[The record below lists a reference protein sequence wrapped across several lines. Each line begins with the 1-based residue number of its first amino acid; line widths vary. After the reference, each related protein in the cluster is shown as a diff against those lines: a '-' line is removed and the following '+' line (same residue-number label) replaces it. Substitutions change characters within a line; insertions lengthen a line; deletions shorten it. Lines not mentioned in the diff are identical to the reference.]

1 MKQIFLFNSFTRKKE
16 KFLHLKDKLVTIYNC
31 GPTVYERPHLGNFR
45 AYIFADTLRRVL
57 EFNGYQVKQIINI
70 TDVGHLTSDD
80 DTGEDKIEKSAK
92 EKKKSAW
99 EIARYYEKL
108 FKEDFKKLNLKKPF
122 KFPRA
127 TEHIKE
133 MIELIKILEKKEY
146 TYKISDGIYFD
157 TSKFKDYGKLGNL
170 KKRKDLLPRIEVNPE
185 KRNPFDFAL
194 WKFSP
199 KDQKRQMEW
208 RSPWGIGF
216 PGWHIECSV
225 MAMKYLGKTID
236 IHTGGIDHLTVHH
249 PNEIAQSEAATGEK
263 FVRYWLHVNFLFIE
277 GQKMAKSLGNI
288 FTLEDIEKRGF
299 SPLAFKY
306 LVLTSHYRSEMNFT
320 WQAMESAENAYRN
333 LIENVSGELIAYNL
347 PGYQPDISPGFKPD
361 KLPGFSPDTIPGYQP
376 DISPGYKPDIS
387 VRHPGSLS
395 GRNPGNSSD
404 NHPGNSSG
412 RHPGNKYYKFM
423 KEEILNIINN
433 DLDTPKL
440 IAKIWEVLRS
450 NKSFE
455 YKKNFVL
462 LADKVFGL
470 GLEKFIKRKIPKEI
484 KNKVLLREKLRK
496 EKKWE
501 MSDEIREE
509 LLKLG
514 YKIEDTKF
522 GPIVKFIIS

>member
-1 MKQIFLFNSFTRKKE
+1 M
-16 KFLHLKDKLVTIYNC
+16 YNC
-31 GPTVYERPHLGNFR
+31 GPTVYERPHIGNFR
-45 AYIFADTLRRVL
+45 AYIFADILRRVL
-57 EFNGYQVKQIINI
+57 EFNGYKVKQIINI
-70 TDVGHLTSDD
+70 TDVGHLTSDA
-80 DTGEDKIEKSAK
+80 DTGEDKIEKSAR

-99 EIARYYEKL
+99 EIARYFENL

-133 MIELIKILEKKEY
+133 MIELIKILEKKGY

-208 RSPWGIGF
+208 QSPWGVGF
-216 PGWHIECSV
+216 PGWHIECSA

-249 PNEIAQSEAATGEK
+249 PNEIAQSEAATGKK
-263 FVRYWLHVNFLFIE
+263 FVRYWLHVNFLFVE
-277 GQKMAKSLGNI
+277 GKKMAKSLGNI
-288 FTLEDIEKRGF
+288 FTLEYIEKRGF

-306 LVLTSHYRSEMNFT
+306 LVLTSHYRSEINFT

-333 LIENVSGELIAYNL
+333 LIENVSGELIMNNYPRESALY
-347 PGYQPDISPGFKPD
+347 PRESAHK
-361 KLPGFSPDTIPGYQP
+361 
-376 DISPGYKPDIS
+376 
-387 VRHPGSLS
+387 
-395 GRNPGNSSD
+395 
-404 NHPGNSSG
+404 
-412 RHPGNKYYKFM
+412 
-423 KEEILNIINN
+423 EILNIINN

-455 YKKNFVL
+455 YKKNFVF
-462 LADKVFGL
+462 LADRVLGL
-470 GLEKFIKRKIPKEI
+470 GLEKFIKRKIPQKI
-484 KNKVLLREKLRK
+484 KDKVLLREKLRK

-501 MSDEIREE
+501 MADKIREE

-522 GPIVKFIIS
+522 GPFVKLIG

>member
-1 MKQIFLFNSFTRKKE
+1 MKPLFLFNSLTRKKE
-16 KFLHLKDKLVTIYNC
+16 KFVPLKDKLVTMYNC
-31 GPTVYERPHLGNFR
+31 GPTVYERPHIGNFR
-45 AYIFADTLRRVL
+45 AYIFADALRRVL

-70 TDVGHLTSDD
+70 TDVGHLTSDA
-80 DTGEDKIEKSAK
+80 DTGEDKIEKSAR

-99 EIARYYEKL
+99 EIARYFEKL

-133 MIELIKILEKKEY
+133 MIELIKILEKKGY

-170 KKRKDLLPRIEVNPE
+170 KKRKDLLPRIEVNTE

-199 KDQKRQMEW
+199 KDKKRQMEW
-208 RSPWGIGF
+208 QSPWGIGF
-216 PGWHIECSV
+216 PGWHIECSA

-249 PNEIAQSEAATGEK
+249 PNEIAQSEAATGKK
-263 FVRYWLHVNFLFIE
+263 FVRYWLHVNFLLVE
-277 GQKMAKSLGNI
+277 GQKMSKSLGNI
-288 FTLEDIEKRGF
+288 FTLEHIEKRGF

-333 LIENVSGELIAYNL
+333 LIENVSGELIMDADL
-347 PGYQPDISPGFKPD
+347 
-361 KLPGFSPDTIPGYQP
+361 
-376 DISPGYKPDIS
+376 
-387 VRHPGSLS
+387 R
-395 GRNPGNSSD
+395 
-404 NHPGNSSG
+404 
-412 RHPGNKYYKFM
+412 GNKKNVNYSLRESASK
-423 KEEILNIINN
+423 EILNIINN

-462 LADKVFGL
+462 LADEILGL
-470 GLEKFIKRKIPKEI
+470 GLEKLIKRKIPQKI
-484 KNKVLLREKLRK
+484 KDKVLLREKLRK
-496 EKKWE
+496 EKNWAMADK
-501 MSDEIREE
+501 IREE

-522 GPIVKFIIS
+522 GPLVKFIG

>member
-1 MKQIFLFNSFTRKKE
+1 MKPLFLFNSLTRKKE
-16 KFLHLKDKLVTIYNC
+16 KFVTLKDKLVTMYNC
-31 GPTVYERPHLGNFR
+31 GPTVYERPHIGNFR

-57 EFNGYQVKQIINI
+57 EFNGYKVKQIINI
-70 TDVGHLTSDD
+70 TDVGHLTSDA
-80 DTGEDKIEKSAK
+80 DTGEDKIEKSAR

-99 EIARYYEKL
+99 EIARYFEKL

-133 MIELIKILEKKEY
+133 MIELIKILEKKGY

-199 KDQKRQMEW
+199 KDKKRQMEW
-208 RSPWGIGF
+208 QSPWGIGF
-216 PGWHIECSV
+216 PGWHIECSA

-249 PNEIAQSEAATGEK
+249 PNEIAQSEAATGKK
-263 FVRYWLHVNFLFIE
+263 FVRYWLHVNFLFVE
-277 GQKMAKSLGNI
+277 GQKMAKSLRNI
-288 FTLEDIEKRGF
+288 FTLGDIEKRGF

-333 LIENVSGELIAYNL
+333 LIENVSGELIKNKDTQ
-347 PGYQPDISPGFKPD
+347 PPYQSKARYGA
-361 KLPGFSPDTIPGYQP
+361 SA
-376 DISPGYKPDIS
+376 
-387 VRHPGSLS
+387 
-395 GRNPGNSSD
+395 
-404 NHPGNSSG
+404 
-412 RHPGNKYYKFM
+412 

-440 IAKIWEVLRS
+440 IAKTWEVLRS

-462 LADKVFGL
+462 LADEILGL
-470 GLEKFIKRKIPKEI
+470 GLEKFVKRKIPKEV

-496 EKKWE
+496 DKKW
-501 MSDEIREE
+501 DVADKIREE

-514 YKIEDTKF
+514 YKIEDTKL
-522 GPIVKFIIS
+522 GPLVKFILK

>member
-1 MKQIFLFNSFTRKKE
+1 MKPLFLFNSLTRKKE
-16 KFLHLKDKLVTIYNC
+16 KFVPLKDKLVTMYNC
-31 GPTVYERPHLGNFR
+31 GPTVYERPHIGNFR
-45 AYIFADTLRRVL
+45 AYIFADTLRRAL
-57 EFNGYQVKQIINI
+57 EFNGYKVKQIINI
-70 TDVGHLTSDD
+70 TDVGHLTSDA
-80 DTGEDKIEKSAK
+80 DTGEDKIEKSAR

-99 EIARYYEKL
+99 EIARYFEKL

-133 MIELIKILEKKEY
+133 MIELIKILEKKGY

-208 RSPWGIGF
+208 QSPWGVGF
-216 PGWHIECSV
+216 PGWHIECSA

-249 PNEIAQSEAATGEK
+249 PNEIAQSEAATGKK
-263 FVRYWLHVNFLFIE
+263 FVRYWLHVNFLLVE
-277 GQKMAKSLGNI
+277 GQKMSKSLGNI

-306 LVLTSHYRSEMNFT
+306 LILTSHYRSEMNFT
-320 WQAMESAENAYRN
+320 WQAMASAENTYRN
-333 LIENVSGELIAYNL
+333 LIENVSGELIMDADLRGLHANL
-347 PGYQPDISPGFKPD
+347 
-361 KLPGFSPDTIPGYQP
+361 
-376 DISPGYKPDIS
+376 
-387 VRHPGSLS
+387 R
-395 GRNPGNSSD
+395 
-404 NHPGNSSG
+404 
-412 RHPGNKYYKFM
+412 GNKKNVNYSLHESASSLRESASK
-423 KEEILNIINN
+423 EILNIINN

-462 LADKVFGL
+462 LADEILGL
-470 GLEKFIKRKIPKEI
+470 GLEKFIKRKIPKKI
-484 KNKVLLREKLRK
+484 KDKVLLREKLRK
-496 EKKWE
+496 EKNWAMADK
-501 MSDEIREE
+501 IREE

-514 YKIEDTKF
+514 YKIEDTDL
-522 GPIVKFIIS
+522 GPIVKFAFK

>member
-1 MKQIFLFNSFTRKKE
+1 MIKYKIMKNHRIYLFNSLSKKKE
-16 KFLHLKDKLVTIYNC
+16 IFKPLRKKLVTMYNC
-31 GPTVYERPHLGNFR
+31 GPTVYERPHIGNFR

-57 EFNGYQVKQIINI
+57 EFNGYKVKQIINI
-70 TDVGHLTSDD
+70 TDVGHLTSDA
-80 DTGEDKIEKSAK
+80 DTGEDKVEKSAR

-99 EIARYYEKL
+99 EIARYFEEL

-133 MIELIKILEKKEY
+133 MIELIKILEKKGY

-208 RSPWGIGF
+208 QSPWGIGF
-216 PGWHIECSV
+216 PGWHIECSA

-249 PNEIAQSEAATGEK
+249 PNEIAQSEAVTGKK
-263 FVRYWLHVNFLFIE
+263 FVRYWLHVNFLFVE
-277 GQKMAKSLGNI
+277 GQKMAKSLRNI
-288 FTLEDIEKRGF
+288 FNLEDIEKRGF

-306 LVLTSHYRSEMNFT
+306 LVLTSHYRSEINFT

-333 LIENVSGELIAYNL
+333 LVENVSGELIKNKDTQT
-347 PGYQPDISPGFKPD
+347 PYQSKARYGA
-361 KLPGFSPDTIPGYQP
+361 ST
-376 DISPGYKPDIS
+376 
-387 VRHPGSLS
+387 
-395 GRNPGNSSD
+395 
-404 NHPGNSSG
+404 
-412 RHPGNKYYKFM
+412 

-462 LADKVFGL
+462 LADEILGL
-470 GLEKFIKRKIPKEI
+470 GLEKFIKRKIPQKI
-484 KNKVLLREKLRK
+484 KDKVLLREKLRK
-496 EKKWE
+496 EKNWE
-501 MSDEIREE
+501 MADKIREE

-522 GPIVKFIIS
+522 GPFVKLIG

>member
-1 MKQIFLFNSFTRKKE
+1 MKPLFLFNSLTLKKE
-16 KFLHLKDKLVTIYNC
+16 KFIPLKDKLVTMYNC
-31 GPTVYERPHLGNFR
+31 GPTVYERPHIGNFR

-70 TDVGHLTSDD
+70 TDVGHLTSDA
-80 DTGEDKIEKSAK
+80 DTGEDKIEKSAR

-99 EIARYYEKL
+99 EIARYFENL

-133 MIELIKILEKKEY
+133 MIELIKILEKKGY

-208 RSPWGIGF
+208 QSPWGIGF
-216 PGWHIECSV
+216 PGWHIECSA

-249 PNEIAQSEAATGEK
+249 PNEIAQSEAATGKK
-263 FVRYWLHVNFLFIE
+263 FVRYWLHVNFLFVE
-277 GQKMAKSLGNI
+277 GKKMAKSLGNI

-306 LVLTSHYRSEMNFT
+306 LVLTSHYRSEINFT
-320 WQAMESAENAYRN
+320 WQSMASAENAYRN
-333 LIENVSGELIAYNL
+333 LIENVSGELVKNKNPRESALYL
-347 PGYQPDISPGFKPD
+347 RKSAFK
-361 KLPGFSPDTIPGYQP
+361 
-376 DISPGYKPDIS
+376 
-387 VRHPGSLS
+387 
-395 GRNPGNSSD
+395 
-404 NHPGNSSG
+404 
-412 RHPGNKYYKFM
+412 
-423 KEEILNIINN
+423 EILNIINN

-462 LADKVFGL
+462 LADEILGL
-470 GLEKFIKRKIPKEI
+470 GLEKFIKRKIPQKI
-484 KNKVLLREKLRK
+484 KDKVLLREKLRK

-501 MSDEIREE
+501 MADKIREE

-514 YKIEDTKF
+514 YKIEDTEF
-522 GPIVKFIIS
+522 GPIVKIAFK

>member
-1 MKQIFLFNSFTRKKE
+1 MKPLFLFNSLTRKKE
-16 KFLHLKDKLVTIYNC
+16 KFIPLKDKLVTMYNC

-57 EFNGYQVKQIINI
+57 EFNGYHVKQIINI

-92 EKKKSAW
+92 EKKKSTW
-99 EIARYYEKL
+99 EIATYFEKL

-133 MIELIKILEKKEY
+133 MIEFIKILEKKGY

-170 KKRKDLLPRIEVNPE
+170 KKRKDLIPRIEVNPE

-208 RSPWGIGF
+208 QSPWGIGF
-216 PGWHIECSV
+216 PGWHIECSA

-249 PNEIAQSEAATGEK
+249 PNEIAQSEAATGKK
-263 FVRYWLHVNFLFIE
+263 FVRYWLHVNFLFVE
-277 GQKMAKSLGNI
+277 GKKMSKSLGNI

-299 SPLAFKY
+299 SPLVFKY

-320 WQAMESAENAYRN
+320 WQAMESAENSYRN
-333 LIENVSGELIAYNL
+333 LIENVSGELVSIHELNTKKIL
-347 PGYQPDISPGFKPD
+347 KMKHEKNTKKI
-361 KLPGFSPDTIPGYQP
+361 
-376 DISPGYKPDIS
+376 
-387 VRHPGSLS
+387 
-395 GRNPGNSSD
+395 
-404 NHPGNSSG
+404 
-412 RHPGNKYYKFM
+412 

-455 YKKNFVL
+455 YKKIFVL
-462 LADKVFGL
+462 LADKILGL
-470 GLEKFIKRKIPKEI
+470 GLEKFIKRKIPQKI
-484 KNKVLLREKLRK
+484 KDKVLLREKLRK

-501 MSDEIREE
+501 MADKIREE

-514 YKIEDTKF
+514 YKIEDTEF
-522 GPIVKFIIS
+522 GPLIKYIY

>member
-1 MKQIFLFNSFTRKKE
+1 MKSLFLFNSLTRKKE
-16 KFLHLKDKLVTIYNC
+16 KFVPLKDKLVTMYNC
-31 GPTVYERPHLGNFR
+31 GPTVYERPHIGNFR
-45 AYIFADTLRRVL
+45 AYIFADILRRVL
-57 EFNGYQVKQIINI
+57 EFNGYKVKQIINI
-70 TDVGHLTSDD
+70 TDVGHLTSDA
-80 DTGEDKIEKSAK
+80 DTGEDKIEKSAR

-99 EIARYYEKL
+99 EIARYFENL

-133 MIELIKILEKKEY
+133 MIELIKILEKKGY

-208 RSPWGIGF
+208 QSPWGVGF
-216 PGWHIECSV
+216 PGWHIECSA

-249 PNEIAQSEAATGEK
+249 PNEIAQSEAATGKK
-263 FVRYWLHVNFLFIE
+263 FVRYWLHVNFLFVE
-277 GQKMAKSLGNI
+277 GKKMAKSLGNI

-306 LVLTSHYRSEMNFT
+306 LVLTSHYRSEINFT

-333 LIENVSGELIAYNL
+333 LIENVSGELIMNNYPRESALY
-347 PGYQPDISPGFKPD
+347 PRESAHK
-361 KLPGFSPDTIPGYQP
+361 
-376 DISPGYKPDIS
+376 
-387 VRHPGSLS
+387 
-395 GRNPGNSSD
+395 
-404 NHPGNSSG
+404 
-412 RHPGNKYYKFM
+412 
-423 KEEILNIINN
+423 EILNIINN

-462 LADKVFGL
+462 LADEILGL
-470 GLEKFIKRKIPKEI
+470 GLEKFIKRKIPKKI
-484 KNKVLLREKLRK
+484 KDKVLLREKLRK

-501 MSDEIREE
+501 MADKIREE

-522 GPIVKFIIS
+522 GPFVKFIR

>member
-1 MKQIFLFNSFTRKKE
+1 MKSLFLFNSLTRKKE
-16 KFLHLKDKLVTIYNC
+16 KFVPLKDKLVTMYNC
-31 GPTVYERPHLGNFR
+31 GPTVYERSHLGNFR

-57 EFNGYQVKQIINI
+57 EFSSYGVKQIINI

-80 DTGEDKIEKSAK
+80 DSGEDKIEKSAR

-99 EIARYYEKL
+99 EIARYFENL

-133 MIELIKILEKKEY
+133 MIELIKVLEKKGY
-146 TYKISDGIYFD
+146 TYKISDGIYFN
-157 TSKFKDYGKLGNL
+157 TLKFKDYGRLGDL
-170 KKRKDLLPRIEVNPE
+170 KRRKDLLPRIEVNPE

-194 WKFSP
+194 WKFSQ

-208 RSPWGIGF
+208 QSPWGIGF
-216 PGWHIECSV
+216 PGWHIECSA
-225 MAMKYLGKTID
+225 MAIKYLGKTID

-249 PNEIAQSEAATGEK
+249 SNEIAQSEAATGEK
-263 FVRYWLHVNFLFIE
+263 FVRYWLHNNFLFVE
-277 GQKMAKSLGNI
+277 GQRMAKSLRNI
-288 FTLEDIEKRGF
+288 FTLKDIEKRGF

-320 WQAMESAENAYRN
+320 WQAMESAENAYKN
-333 LIENVSGELIAYNL
+333 LIENVGGELVSIYELNTKKIQKIK
-347 PGYQPDISPGFKPD
+347 YEI
-361 KLPGFSPDTIPGYQP
+361 
-376 DISPGYKPDIS
+376 
-387 VRHPGSLS
+387 
-395 GRNPGNSSD
+395 NM
-404 NHPGNSSG
+404 
-412 RHPGNKYYKFM
+412 NKI
-423 KEEILNIINN
+423 KEEILNIVNN

-440 IAKIWEVLRS
+440 IAKIWKVIKS

-462 LADKVFGL
+462 LADKILGL
-470 GLEKFIKRKIPKEI
+470 GLEKFIKRKISQKI

-496 EKKWE
+496 DREWKMADK
-501 MSDEIREE
+501 IREE

-522 GPIVKFIIS
+522 GPFIKLIG

>member
-1 MKQIFLFNSFTRKKE
+1 MIKYKIMKNKKIYLFNSLSKKKE
-16 KFLHLKDKLVTIYNC
+16 IFKSLRKKLVTMYNC

-57 EFNGYQVKQIINI
+57 EFNGYKVKQIINI
-70 TDVGHLTSDD
+70 TDVGHLTSDA
-80 DTGEDKIEKSAK
+80 DTGEDKIEKSAR

-99 EIARYYEKL
+99 EIARYFENL

-133 MIELIKILEKKEY
+133 MIELIKILEKKGY

-170 KKRKDLLPRIEVNPE
+170 KKRKDLLPRIEINPE

-208 RSPWGIGF
+208 QSPWGIGF
-216 PGWHIECSV
+216 PGWHIECSA

-236 IHTGGIDHLTVHH
+236 IHTGGIDHLTIHH
-249 PNEIAQSEAATGEK
+249 PNEIAQSEAATGKK
-263 FVRYWLHVNFLFIE
+263 FVRYWLHCNFLFVE

-306 LVLTSHYRSEMNFT
+306 LVLTSHYRSEINFT

-333 LIENVSGELIAYNL
+333 LIENVSGELIMDADL
-347 PGYQPDISPGFKPD
+347 
-361 KLPGFSPDTIPGYQP
+361 
-376 DISPGYKPDIS
+376 
-387 VRHPGSLS
+387 R
-395 GRNPGNSSD
+395 
-404 NHPGNSSG
+404 
-412 RHPGNKYYKFM
+412 GNKKNVNYSLRESASSLRESASK
-423 KEEILNIINN
+423 EILNIINN

-462 LADKVFGL
+462 LADEILGL
-470 GLEKFIKRKIPKEI
+470 ELEKFIKRKIPQKI
-484 KNKVLLREKLRK
+484 KDKVLLREKLRK

-501 MSDEIREE
+501 MADKIREE

-522 GPIVKFIIS
+522 GPIVKIAFK

>member
-1 MKQIFLFNSFTRKKE
+1 MKPLFLFNSLTRKKE
-16 KFLHLKDKLVTIYNC
+16 KFVPLKDKLVTMYNC
-31 GPTVYERPHLGNFR
+31 GPTVYERPHIGNFR

-57 EFNGYQVKQIINI
+57 EFNGYKVKQIINI
-70 TDVGHLTSDD
+70 TDVGHLTSDA
-80 DTGEDKIEKSAK
+80 DTGEDKVEKSAR

-99 EIARYYEKL
+99 EIARYFENL

-133 MIELIKILEKKEY
+133 MIELIKILEKKGY

-157 TSKFKDYGKLGNL
+157 TSKFKDYGELGNL
-170 KKRKDLLPRIEVNPE
+170 KKRKDLISRIEVNPE

-208 RSPWGIGF
+208 QSPWGIGF
-216 PGWHIECSV
+216 PGWHIECST

-249 PNEIAQSEAATGEK
+249 PNEIAQSEAATGKK
-263 FVRYWLHVNFLFIE
+263 FVRYWLHVNFLFVE
-277 GQKMAKSLGNI
+277 GQRMAKSLGNI

-306 LVLTSHYRSEMNFT
+306 LVLTSHYRSEINFT
-320 WQAMESAENAYRN
+320 WQAMASAENAYRN
-333 LIENVSGELIAYNL
+333 LIENVGGELINNKDKQT
-347 PGYQPDISPGFKPD
+347 PYQSPVPERSSVQDPEPYSVLVRD
-361 KLPGFSPDTIPGYQP
+361 KALYGASA
-376 DISPGYKPDIS
+376 K
-387 VRHPGSLS
+387 
-395 GRNPGNSSD
+395 
-404 NHPGNSSG
+404 
-412 RHPGNKYYKFM
+412 K
-423 KEEILNIINN
+423 EILNIINN

-440 IAKIWEVLRS
+440 IAKIWDILRS

-455 YKKNFVL
+455 YKKNFVF
-462 LADKVFGL
+462 LADKILGL
-470 GLEKFIKRKIPKEI
+470 GLEKFIKRKIPQKI
-484 KNKVLLREKLRK
+484 KDKVLLREKLRK
-496 EKKWE
+496 EKNWDMADK
-501 MSDEIREE
+501 IREE

-522 GPIVKFIIS
+522 GPIVKFALK

>member
-1 MKQIFLFNSFTRKKE
+1 MIKYKIMKNHRIYLFNSLSKKKE
-16 KFLHLKDKLVTIYNC
+16 IFKPLRKKLVTMYNC
-31 GPTVYERPHLGNFR
+31 GPTVYERPHIGNFR

-57 EFNGYQVKQIINI
+57 EFNGYKVKQIINI
-70 TDVGHLTSDD
+70 TDVGHLTSDA
-80 DTGEDKIEKSAK
+80 DTGEDKVEKSAR

-99 EIARYYEKL
+99 EIARYFEEL

-133 MIELIKILEKKEY
+133 MIELIKILEKKGY

-208 RSPWGIGF
+208 QSPWGIGF
-216 PGWHIECSV
+216 PGWHIECSA

-249 PNEIAQSEAATGEK
+249 PNEIAQSEAVTGKK
-263 FVRYWLHVNFLFIE
+263 FVRYWLHVNFLFVE
-277 GQKMAKSLGNI
+277 GQKMAKSLRNI

-306 LVLTSHYRSEMNFT
+306 LVLTSHYRSEINFT

-333 LIENVSGELIAYNL
+333 LVENVSGELIKNKDTQT
-347 PGYQPDISPGFKPD
+347 PYQSKARYGA
-361 KLPGFSPDTIPGYQP
+361 ST
-376 DISPGYKPDIS
+376 
-387 VRHPGSLS
+387 
-395 GRNPGNSSD
+395 
-404 NHPGNSSG
+404 
-412 RHPGNKYYKFM
+412 

-462 LADKVFGL
+462 LADEILGL
-470 GLEKFIKRKIPKEI
+470 GLEKFIKRKIPQKI
-484 KNKVLLREKLRK
+484 KDKVLLREKLRK
-496 EKKWE
+496 EKNWE
-501 MSDEIREE
+501 MADKIREE

-514 YKIEDTKF
+514 YKIEDTDF
-522 GPIVKFIIS
+522 GPIVKFAFK

>member
-1 MKQIFLFNSFTRKKE
+1 MKSLFLFNSLTRKKE
-16 KFLHLKDKLVTIYNC
+16 KFVPLKDKLVTMYNC
-31 GPTVYERPHLGNFR
+31 GPTVYERPHIGNFR

-57 EFNGYQVKQIINI
+57 EFNGYKVKQIINI
-70 TDVGHLTSDD
+70 TDVGHLTSDAD
-80 DTGEDKIEKSAK
+80 IGEDKIEKSAR

-99 EIARYYEKL
+99 EIARYFEKL

-133 MIELIKILEKKEY
+133 MIELIKILEKKGY

-170 KKRKDLLPRIEVNPE
+170 NKRKDLLPRIEVNPE
-185 KRNPFDFAL
+185 KRNLFDFAL

-208 RSPWGIGF
+208 QSPWGVGF
-216 PGWHIECSV
+216 PGWHIECSA
-225 MAMKYLGKTID
+225 MAMKYLGITID

-249 PNEIAQSEAATGEK
+249 PNEIAQSEAATGKK
-263 FVRYWLHVNFLFIE
+263 FVRYWLHVNFLLVE
-277 GQKMAKSLGNI
+277 GQKMSKSLGNI
-288 FTLEDIEKRGF
+288 FTLEDIEKRDF
-299 SPLAFKY
+299 SPLSFKY
-306 LVLTSHYRSEMNFT
+306 LILTSHYRSEMNFT

-333 LIENVSGELIAYNL
+333 LIENVSGELIMNNYPRESALYPRESAY
-347 PGYQPDISPGFKPD
+347 K
-361 KLPGFSPDTIPGYQP
+361 
-376 DISPGYKPDIS
+376 
-387 VRHPGSLS
+387 
-395 GRNPGNSSD
+395 
-404 NHPGNSSG
+404 
-412 RHPGNKYYKFM
+412 
-423 KEEILNIINN
+423 EILNIINN

-462 LADKVFGL
+462 LADEILGL
-470 GLEKFIKRKIPKEI
+470 GLEKFIKRKIPQKI
-484 KNKVLLREKLRK
+484 KDKVLLREKLRK

-501 MSDEIREE
+501 MADKIREE

-522 GPIVKFIIS
+522 GPFVKLIG

>member
-1 MKQIFLFNSFTRKKE
+1 MKPLFLFNSLTRKKE
-16 KFLHLKDKLVTIYNC
+16 KFVPLKDKLVTMYNC
-31 GPTVYERPHLGNFR
+31 GPTVYERPHIGNFR
-45 AYIFADTLRRVL
+45 AYIFADTLRRAL
-57 EFNGYQVKQIINI
+57 EFNGYKVKQIINI
-70 TDVGHLTSDD
+70 TDVGHLTSDA
-80 DTGEDKIEKSAK
+80 DTGEDKIEKSAR

-99 EIARYYEKL
+99 EIARYFEKL

-133 MIELIKILEKKEY
+133 MIELIKILEKKGY

-208 RSPWGIGF
+208 QSPWGVGF
-216 PGWHIECSV
+216 PGWHIECSA

-249 PNEIAQSEAATGEK
+249 PNEIAQSEAATGKK
-263 FVRYWLHVNFLFIE
+263 FVRYWLHVNFLLVE
-277 GQKMAKSLGNI
+277 GQKMSKSLGNI

-306 LVLTSHYRSEMNFT
+306 LILTSHYRSEMNFT
-320 WQAMESAENAYRN
+320 WQAMASAENTYRN
-333 LIENVSGELIAYNL
+333 LIENVSGELIMDADLRGLHANL
-347 PGYQPDISPGFKPD
+347 
-361 KLPGFSPDTIPGYQP
+361 
-376 DISPGYKPDIS
+376 
-387 VRHPGSLS
+387 R
-395 GRNPGNSSD
+395 
-404 NHPGNSSG
+404 
-412 RHPGNKYYKFM
+412 GNKKNVNYSLRESASSLRESASK
-423 KEEILNIINN
+423 EILNIINN

-462 LADKVFGL
+462 LADRVLGL
-470 GLEKFIKRKIPKEI
+470 GLEKFIKRKIPKKI
-484 KNKVLLREKLRK
+484 KDKVLLREKLRK
-496 EKKWE
+496 EKNWAMADK
-501 MSDEIREE
+501 IREE

-514 YKIEDTKF
+514 YKIEDTDF
-522 GPIVKFIIS
+522 GSIVKFALK

>member
-1 MKQIFLFNSFTRKKE
+1 MKPLFLFNSLTRKKE
-16 KFLHLKDKLVTIYNC
+16 KFVSLKDKLVTMYNC
-31 GPTVYERPHLGNFR
+31 GPTVYERPHIGNFR

-57 EFNGYQVKQIINI
+57 EFNGYKVKQIINI
-70 TDVGHLTSDD
+70 TDVGHLTSDA
-80 DTGEDKIEKSAK
+80 DTGEDKVEKSAR

-99 EIARYYEKL
+99 EIARYFENL

-133 MIELIKILEKKEY
+133 MIELIKILEKKGY

-208 RSPWGIGF
+208 QSPWGVGF
-216 PGWHIECSV
+216 PGWHIECSA

-249 PNEIAQSEAATGEK
+249 PNEIAQSEAATGKK
-263 FVRYWLHVNFLFIE
+263 FVRYWLHVNFLLVE
-277 GQKMAKSLGNI
+277 GQKMSKSLGNI

-306 LVLTSHYRSEMNFT
+306 LILTSHYRSEMNFT
-320 WQAMESAENAYRN
+320 WQAMASAENAYRN
-333 LIENVSGELIAYNL
+333 LIENVSGELIMDADL
-347 PGYQPDISPGFKPD
+347 
-361 KLPGFSPDTIPGYQP
+361 
-376 DISPGYKPDIS
+376 
-387 VRHPGSLS
+387 R
-395 GRNPGNSSD
+395 
-404 NHPGNSSG
+404 
-412 RHPGNKYYKFM
+412 GNKKNVNYSLRESASK
-423 KEEILNIINN
+423 EILNIINN

-462 LADKVFGL
+462 LADEILGL
-470 GLEKFIKRKIPKEI
+470 GLEKFIKRKISQKI
-484 KNKVLLREKLRK
+484 KDKVLLREKLRK
-496 EKKWE
+496 EKNWE
-501 MSDEIREE
+501 MADKIREE

-514 YKIEDTKF
+514 YKIEDTEF
-522 GPIVKFIIS
+522 GPIVKFAFK

>member
-1 MKQIFLFNSFTRKKE
+1 MKPLILFNSLTRKKE
-16 KFLHLKDKLVTIYNC
+16 KFVPLKDKLVTMYNC
-31 GPTVYERPHLGNFR
+31 GPTVYERPHIGNFR

-57 EFNGYQVKQIINI
+57 EFNGYKVKQIINI
-70 TDVGHLTSDD
+70 TDVGHLTSDAD
-80 DTGEDKIEKSAK
+80 IGEDKIEKSAR

-99 EIARYYEKL
+99 EIARYFEKL

-133 MIELIKILEKKEY
+133 MIELIKILEKKGY

-208 RSPWGIGF
+208 QSPWGIGF
-216 PGWHIECSV
+216 PGWHIECSA

-249 PNEIAQSEAATGEK
+249 PNEIAQSEAATGKK
-263 FVRYWLHVNFLFIE
+263 FVRYWLHVNFLFVE
-277 GQKMAKSLGNI
+277 GKKMSKSLGNI
-288 FTLEDIEKRGF
+288 LTLEDIEKRGF
-299 SPLAFKY
+299 SSLAFKY
-306 LVLTSHYRSEMNFT
+306 LVLTSHYRSEINFT

-333 LIENVSGELIAYNL
+333 LIENVSGKLVSIHELNTKK
-347 PGYQPDISPGFKPD
+347 ISKM
-361 KLPGFSPDTIPGYQP
+361 KHEKNTKKI
-376 DISPGYKPDIS
+376 
-387 VRHPGSLS
+387 
-395 GRNPGNSSD
+395 
-404 NHPGNSSG
+404 
-412 RHPGNKYYKFM
+412 

-462 LADKVFGL
+462 LADEILGL
-470 GLEKFIKRKIPKEI
+470 GLEKFIKRKIPQKI
-484 KNKVLLREKLRK
+484 KDKILLREKFRK
-496 EKKWE
+496 EKNWE
-501 MSDEIREE
+501 MADKIREE

-514 YKIEDTKF
+514 YKIEDTEF
-522 GPIVKFIIS
+522 GPIVKFALK

>member
-1 MKQIFLFNSFTRKKE
+1 
-16 KFLHLKDKLVTIYNC
+16 LKDKLVTMYNC
-31 GPTVYERPHLGNFR
+31 GPTVYERPHIGNFR

-57 EFNGYQVKQIINI
+57 EFNGYKVKQIINI
-70 TDVGHLTSDD
+70 TDVGHLTSDA
-80 DTGEDKIEKSAK
+80 DTGEDKVEKSAR

-99 EIARYYEKL
+99 EIARYFERL
-108 FKEDFKKLNLKKPF
+108 FKEDFKKLNLQKPF
-122 KFPRA
+122 RFPRA

-133 MIELIKILEKKEY
+133 MIELIKILEKKGY

-194 WKFSP
+194 WKFLP

-208 RSPWGIGF
+208 QSPWGVGF
-216 PGWHIECSV
+216 PGWHIECSA

-249 PNEIAQSEAATGEK
+249 PNEIAQSEAATGKK
-263 FVRYWLHVNFLFIE
+263 FVRYWLHVNFLLVE
-277 GQKMAKSLGNI
+277 GQKMSKSLGNI

-306 LVLTSHYRSEMNFT
+306 LILTSHYRSEMNFT
-320 WQAMESAENAYRN
+320 WQAMASAENTYRN
-333 LIENVSGELIAYNL
+333 LIENVSGEFVGIQELNTKKIQKIKHEINTKK
-347 PGYQPDISPGFKPD
+347 I
-361 KLPGFSPDTIPGYQP
+361 
-376 DISPGYKPDIS
+376 
-387 VRHPGSLS
+387 
-395 GRNPGNSSD
+395 
-404 NHPGNSSG
+404 
-412 RHPGNKYYKFM
+412 

-433 DLDTPKL
+433 DFDTPKL

-462 LADKVFGL
+462 LADEILGL
-470 GLEKFIKRKIPKEI
+470 GLEKFIKRKIPKKI
-484 KNKVLLREKLRK
+484 KDKVLLREKLRK
-496 EKKWE
+496 EKNWE
-501 MSDEIREE
+501 MADKIREE

-522 GPIVKFIIS
+522 GPFVKLIG

>member
-1 MKQIFLFNSFTRKKE
+1 MKPLFLFNSLTRKKE
-16 KFLHLKDKLVTIYNC
+16 KFVPLKDKLVTMYNC
-31 GPTVYERPHLGNFR
+31 GPTVYERPHIGNFR

-57 EFNGYQVKQIINI
+57 EFNGYKVKQIINI
-70 TDVGHLTSDD
+70 TDVGHLTSDA
-80 DTGEDKIEKSAK
+80 DTGEDKIEKSAR

-99 EIARYYEKL
+99 EIARYFERL
-108 FKEDFKKLNLKKPF
+108 FKEDFKKLNLQKPF

-127 TEHIKE
+127 TENIKE
-133 MIELIKILEKKEY
+133 MIELIKILENKGY

-170 KKRKDLLPRIEVNPE
+170 KKRKYLLPRIEANPE

-208 RSPWGIGF
+208 QSPWGIGF
-216 PGWHIECSV
+216 PGWHIECSA

-249 PNEIAQSEAATGEK
+249 PNEIAQSEAATGKK
-263 FVRYWLHVNFLFIE
+263 FVRYWLHVNFLFVE
-277 GQKMAKSLGNI
+277 GQRMAKSLGNI
-288 FTLEDIEKRGF
+288 FTLEDIERRGF
-299 SPLAFKY
+299 SPSSFKY

-320 WQAMESAENAYRN
+320 WQAMASAENAYRN
-333 LIENVSGELIAYNL
+333 LIENVRGELVSIHELNTKK
-347 PGYQPDISPGFKPD
+347 ISKI
-361 KLPGFSPDTIPGYQP
+361 KHEINTKKI
-376 DISPGYKPDIS
+376 
-387 VRHPGSLS
+387 
-395 GRNPGNSSD
+395 
-404 NHPGNSSG
+404 
-412 RHPGNKYYKFM
+412 

-433 DLDTPKL
+433 DFDTPKL
-440 IAKIWEVLRS
+440 IAKIWDILRS

-462 LADKVFGL
+462 LADEILGL
-470 GLEKFIKRKIPKEI
+470 GLEKFIKRKIPQKI
-484 KNKVLLREKLRK
+484 KYKVLLREKLRK
-496 EKKWE
+496 EKKWD
-501 MSDEIREE
+501 MADKIREE

-522 GPIVKFIIS
+522 GPLVKFIG

>member
-1 MKQIFLFNSFTRKKE
+1 MKSLFLFNSLTRKKE
-16 KFLHLKDKLVTIYNC
+16 KFIPLKDKLVTMYNC
-31 GPTVYERPHLGNFR
+31 GPTVYERPHIGNFR
-45 AYIFADTLRRVL
+45 AYIFADTLKRVL
-57 EFNGYQVKQIINI
+57 EFNGYKVKQIINI
-70 TDVGHLTSDD
+70 TDVGHLVSDA

-99 EIARYYEKL
+99 EIARYFEKL

-133 MIELIKILEKKEY
+133 MIELIKILEKKGY
-146 TYKISDGIYFD
+146 TYEISDGIYFD

-208 RSPWGIGF
+208 QSPWGIGF
-216 PGWHIECSV
+216 PGWHIECSA

-249 PNEIAQSEAATGEK
+249 PNEIAQSESATGKK
-263 FVRYWLHVNFLFIE
+263 FVRYWLHVNFLLVE
-277 GQKMAKSLGNI
+277 GQKMSKSLGNI

-299 SPLAFKY
+299 SPLSFKY

-320 WQAMESAENAYRN
+320 WQAMASAENAYRN
-333 LIENVSGELIAYNL
+333 LIENVSGEFVGIHELNTKKIQKIKHEINTRK
-347 PGYQPDISPGFKPD
+347 I
-361 KLPGFSPDTIPGYQP
+361 
-376 DISPGYKPDIS
+376 
-387 VRHPGSLS
+387 
-395 GRNPGNSSD
+395 
-404 NHPGNSSG
+404 
-412 RHPGNKYYKFM
+412 
-423 KEEILNIINN
+423 KEEILDIINN
-433 DLDTPKL
+433 DFDTPKL
-440 IAKIWEVLRS
+440 IAKIWDVLRS

-462 LADKVFGL
+462 LADKILGL
-470 GLEKFIKRKIPKEI
+470 ELEKFIKRKIPQKI
-484 KNKVLLREKLRK
+484 KDKVLLREKLRK
-496 EKKWE
+496 EKNWE
-501 MSDEIREE
+501 MADKIREE

-514 YKIEDTKF
+514 YKIEDTEF
-522 GPIVKFIIS
+522 GPIVKIAFK

>member
-1 MKQIFLFNSFTRKKE
+1 MRHLILFNSLTKKKE
-16 KFLHLKDKLVTIYNC
+16 RFSPLKDKIVTMYNC

-57 EFNGYQVKQIINI
+57 EFNGYKVKQIINI
-70 TDVGHLTSDD
+70 TDVGHLTSDA

-99 EIARYYEKL
+99 EIARYFEKL

-133 MIELIKILEKKEY
+133 MIELIKILEKKGY

-170 KKRKDLLPRIEVNPE
+170 KKRKDLIPRIEVNPE

-208 RSPWGIGF
+208 KSPWGIGF
-216 PGWHIECSV
+216 PGWHIECSA

-249 PNEIAQSEAATGEK
+249 PNEIAQSEAATGKK
-263 FVRYWLHVNFLFIE
+263 FVRYWLHVNFLFVE

-306 LVLTSHYRSEMNFT
+306 LVLTSHYRSEINFT
-320 WQAMESAENAYRN
+320 WQAMTSAENAYKN
-333 LIENVSGELIAYNL
+333 LIENVSGELIKNKNPRRSALDPYKSAY
-347 PGYQPDISPGFKPD
+347 K
-361 KLPGFSPDTIPGYQP
+361 
-376 DISPGYKPDIS
+376 
-387 VRHPGSLS
+387 
-395 GRNPGNSSD
+395 
-404 NHPGNSSG
+404 
-412 RHPGNKYYKFM
+412 
-423 KEEILNIINN
+423 EILNVINN

-455 YKKNFVL
+455 YKKNFVF
-462 LADKVFGL
+462 LADKILGL
-470 GLEKFIKRKIPKEI
+470 GLEKFIKRKIPQKI

-496 EKKWE
+496 EKNWE
-501 MSDEIREE
+501 MADKIREE

-522 GPIVKFIIS
+522 GPLVKFIG

>member
-1 MKQIFLFNSFTRKKE
+1 MKPLFLFNSLTRKKE
-16 KFLHLKDKLVTIYNC
+16 KFVPLKDKLVTMYNC
-31 GPTVYERPHLGNFR
+31 GPTVYERPHIGNFR
-45 AYIFADTLRRVL
+45 AYIFADTLRRAL
-57 EFNGYQVKQIINI
+57 EFNGYKVKQIINI
-70 TDVGHLTSDD
+70 TDVGHLTSDA
-80 DTGEDKIEKSAK
+80 DTGEDKIEKSAR

-99 EIARYYEKL
+99 EIARYFENL

-133 MIELIKILEKKEY
+133 MIELIKILEKKGY

-208 RSPWGIGF
+208 QSPWGVGF
-216 PGWHIECSV
+216 PGWHIECSA

-249 PNEIAQSEAATGEK
+249 PNEIAQSEAATGKK
-263 FVRYWLHVNFLFIE
+263 FVRYWLHVNFLLVE
-277 GQKMAKSLGNI
+277 GQKMSKSLGNI

-306 LVLTSHYRSEMNFT
+306 LILTSHYRSEMNFT
-320 WQAMESAENAYRN
+320 WQAMASAENTYRN
-333 LIENVSGELIAYNL
+333 LIENVSGELIMDADLRGFHANL
-347 PGYQPDISPGFKPD
+347 
-361 KLPGFSPDTIPGYQP
+361 
-376 DISPGYKPDIS
+376 
-387 VRHPGSLS
+387 R
-395 GRNPGNSSD
+395 
-404 NHPGNSSG
+404 
-412 RHPGNKYYKFM
+412 GNKKNVNYSLRESASSLRESASK
-423 KEEILNIINN
+423 EILNIINN

-462 LADKVFGL
+462 LADEILGL
-470 GLEKFIKRKIPKEI
+470 GLEKFIKRKIPKKI
-484 KNKVLLREKLRK
+484 KDKVLLREKLRK
-496 EKKWE
+496 EKNWAMADK
-501 MSDEIREE
+501 IREE

-514 YKIEDTKF
+514 YKIEDTDL
-522 GPIVKFIIS
+522 GPIVKFAFK

>member
-1 MKQIFLFNSFTRKKE
+1 MNSLFLFNSITRKKE
-16 KFLHLKDKLVTIYNC
+16 KFVPLKDKLVTMYNC
-31 GPTVYERPHLGNFR
+31 GPTVYERPHIGNFR

-57 EFNGYQVKQIINI
+57 EFNGYKVKQIINI
-70 TDVGHLTSDD
+70 TDVGHLTSDA
-80 DTGEDKIEKSAK
+80 DTGEDKVEKSAR

-99 EIARYYEKL
+99 EIARYFERL
-108 FKEDFKKLNLKKPF
+108 FKEDFKKLNLQKPF
-122 KFPRA
+122 RFPRA

-133 MIELIKILEKKEY
+133 MIELIKILEKKGY

-170 KKRKDLLPRIEVNPE
+170 KKRKDLFPRIEVNPE

-208 RSPWGIGF
+208 QSPWGVGF
-216 PGWHIECSV
+216 PGWHIECSA

-249 PNEIAQSEAATGEK
+249 PNEIAQSEAATGKK
-263 FVRYWLHVNFLFIE
+263 FVRYWLHVNFLLVE
-277 GQKMAKSLGNI
+277 GQKMSKSLGNI

-299 SPLAFKY
+299 FPLVFKY
-306 LVLTSHYRSEMNFT
+306 LILTSHYRSEMNFT
-320 WQAMESAENAYRN
+320 WQAMASAENTYRN
-333 LIENVSGELIAYNL
+333 LIENVSGELIMDADL
-347 PGYQPDISPGFKPD
+347 
-361 KLPGFSPDTIPGYQP
+361 
-376 DISPGYKPDIS
+376 
-387 VRHPGSLS
+387 R
-395 GRNPGNSSD
+395 
-404 NHPGNSSG
+404 
-412 RHPGNKYYKFM
+412 GNKKNVNYSLHESASK
-423 KEEILNIINN
+423 EILNIINN
-433 DLDTPKL
+433 DFDTPKL

-462 LADKVFGL
+462 LADEILGL
-470 GLEKFIKRKIPKEI
+470 GLEKFIKRKIPKKI
-484 KNKVLLREKLRK
+484 KDKVLLREKLRK

-501 MSDEIREE
+501 MADKIREE

-522 GPIVKFIIS
+522 GPFVKLIG

>member
-1 MKQIFLFNSFTRKKE
+1 MKPLFLFNSLTRKKE
-16 KFLHLKDKLVTIYNC
+16 KFVPLKDKLVTMYNC
-31 GPTVYERPHLGNFR
+31 GPTVYERPHIGNFR

-57 EFNGYQVKQIINI
+57 EFNGYKVKQIINI
-70 TDVGHLTSDD
+70 TDVGHLTSDA
-80 DTGEDKIEKSAK
+80 DTGEDKIEKSAR

-99 EIARYYEKL
+99 EIARYFEKL

-133 MIELIKILEKKEY
+133 MIELIKILEKKGY

-157 TSKFKDYGKLGNL
+157 TSKFKDYGQLGNL

-199 KDQKRQMEW
+199 KDKRRQMEW
-208 RSPWGIGF
+208 QSPWGIGF
-216 PGWHIECSV
+216 PGWHIECSA

-249 PNEIAQSEAATGEK
+249 PNEIAQSEAATGKK
-263 FVRYWLHVNFLFIE
+263 FVRYWLHVNFLFVE
-277 GQKMAKSLGNI
+277 GKKMSKSLGNI

-333 LIENVSGELIAYNL
+333 LIENVSGEFVGIHELNTKKIQKIKHEINTKK
-347 PGYQPDISPGFKPD
+347 I
-361 KLPGFSPDTIPGYQP
+361 
-376 DISPGYKPDIS
+376 
-387 VRHPGSLS
+387 
-395 GRNPGNSSD
+395 
-404 NHPGNSSG
+404 
-412 RHPGNKYYKFM
+412 
-423 KEEILNIINN
+423 KEEIINIINN

-440 IAKIWEVLRS
+440 IAKIWEFLRS

-455 YKKNFVL
+455 YKKNFVF
-462 LADKVFGL
+462 LADRVLGL
-470 GLEKFIKRKIPKEI
+470 GLEKFIKRKIPQKI
-484 KNKVLLREKLRK
+484 KDKVLLREKLRK

-501 MSDEIREE
+501 MADKIREE

-514 YKIEDTKF
+514 YKIEDTDF
-522 GPIVKFIIS
+522 GPIVKFAFK

>member
-1 MKQIFLFNSFTRKKE
+1 MKPLFLFNSLTRKKE
-16 KFLHLKDKLVTIYNC
+16 KFIPLKDKLVTMYNC
-31 GPTVYERPHLGNFR
+31 GPTVYERPHIGNFR

-57 EFNGYQVKQIINI
+57 EFNGYKVKQIINI
-70 TDVGHLTSDD
+70 TDVGHLTSDA
-80 DTGEDKIEKSAK
+80 DTGEDKIEKSAR

-99 EIARYYEKL
+99 EIARYFEKL

-133 MIELIKILEKKEY
+133 MIELIKILEKKGY

-208 RSPWGIGF
+208 QSPWGIGF
-216 PGWHIECSV
+216 PGWHIECSA

-249 PNEIAQSEAATGEK
+249 PNEIAQSEAATGKK
-263 FVRYWLHVNFLFIE
+263 FVCYWLHVNFLFVE
-277 GQKMAKSLGNI
+277 GQKMSKSLGNI

-306 LVLTSHYRSEMNFT
+306 LVLTSHYRSEINFT

-333 LIENVSGELIAYNL
+333 LIENVSGELIINKDTQ
-347 PGYQPDISPGFKPD
+347 PPYQSKSQYGA
-361 KLPGFSPDTIPGYQP
+361 
-376 DISPGYKPDIS
+376 S
-387 VRHPGSLS
+387 V
-395 GRNPGNSSD
+395 
-404 NHPGNSSG
+404 
-412 RHPGNKYYKFM
+412 

-462 LADKVFGL
+462 LTDEILGL
-470 GLEKFIKRKIPKEI
+470 GLEKFIKRKIPQKI
-484 KNKVLLREKLRK
+484 KDKVLLREKLRK
-496 EKKWE
+496 EKNWE
-501 MSDEIREE
+501 MADKIREE

-522 GPIVKFIIS
+522 GPIVKIAFK

>member
-1 MKQIFLFNSFTRKKE
+1 MKNHKIYLFNSLSKKKE
-16 KFLHLKDKLVTIYNC
+16 IFKPLRKKLVTMYNC
-31 GPTVYERPHLGNFR
+31 GPTVYERPHIGNFR

-57 EFNGYQVKQIINI
+57 EFNGYKVKQIINI
-70 TDVGHLTSDD
+70 TDVGHLTSYA
-80 DTGEDKIEKSAK
+80 DTGEDKIEKSAR

-99 EIARYYEKL
+99 EIARYFENL

-133 MIELIKILEKKEY
+133 MIELIKILEKKGY

-170 KKRKDLLPRIEVNPE
+170 KNRKDLLPRIEVNPE

-208 RSPWGIGF
+208 QSPWGIGF
-216 PGWHIECSV
+216 PGWHIECSA

-249 PNEIAQSEAATGEK
+249 PNEIAQSEAATGKK
-263 FVRYWLHVNFLFIE
+263 FVRYWLHVNFLFVE
-277 GQKMAKSLGNI
+277 GRKMAKSLGNI

-299 SPLAFKY
+299 PPLAFKY
-306 LVLTSHYRSEMNFT
+306 LVLTSHYRSEINFT
-320 WQAMESAENAYRN
+320 WQAMASAENAYRN
-333 LIENVSGELIAYNL
+333 LIENVSGELVSIHELNTKK
-347 PGYQPDISPGFKPD
+347 ISKM
-361 KLPGFSPDTIPGYQP
+361 KHEKNTKKI
-376 DISPGYKPDIS
+376 
-387 VRHPGSLS
+387 
-395 GRNPGNSSD
+395 
-404 NHPGNSSG
+404 
-412 RHPGNKYYKFM
+412 

-440 IAKIWEVLRS
+440 IAKIWRVLRS

-455 YKKNFVL
+455 YKKNFVI
-462 LADKVFGL
+462 LADEILGL
-470 GLEKFIKRKIPKEI
+470 GLEKFIKRKIPQKI
-484 KNKVLLREKLRK
+484 KDKVILREKLRK

-501 MSDEIREE
+501 MADKIREE

-522 GPIVKFIIS
+522 GPLVKFILK

>member
-1 MKQIFLFNSFTRKKE
+1 MKSLFLFNSLTRKKE
-16 KFLHLKDKLVTIYNC
+16 KFVPLKDKLVTMYNC
-31 GPTVYERPHLGNFR
+31 GPTVYERPHIGNFR
-45 AYIFADTLRRVL
+45 AYIFADILRRVL
-57 EFNGYQVKQIINI
+57 EFNGYKVKQIINI
-70 TDVGHLTSDD
+70 TDVGHLTSDA
-80 DTGEDKIEKSAK
+80 DTGEDKIEKSAR

-99 EIARYYEKL
+99 EIARYFENL

-133 MIELIKILEKKEY
+133 MIELIKILEKKGY

-208 RSPWGIGF
+208 QSPWGVGF
-216 PGWHIECSV
+216 PGWHIECSA

-249 PNEIAQSEAATGEK
+249 PNEIAQSEAATGKK
-263 FVRYWLHVNFLFIE
+263 FVRYWLHVNFLFVE
-277 GQKMAKSLGNI
+277 GKKMAKSLGNI
-288 FTLEDIEKRGF
+288 FTLEYIEKRGF

-306 LVLTSHYRSEMNFT
+306 LVLTSHYRSEINFT

-333 LIENVSGELIAYNL
+333 LIENVSGELIMNNYPRESALY
-347 PGYQPDISPGFKPD
+347 PRESAHK
-361 KLPGFSPDTIPGYQP
+361 
-376 DISPGYKPDIS
+376 
-387 VRHPGSLS
+387 
-395 GRNPGNSSD
+395 
-404 NHPGNSSG
+404 
-412 RHPGNKYYKFM
+412 
-423 KEEILNIINN
+423 EILNIINN

-462 LADKVFGL
+462 LADEILGL
-470 GLEKFIKRKIPKEI
+470 GLEKFIKRKIPKKI
-484 KNKVLLREKLRK
+484 KDKVLLREKLRK

-501 MSDEIREE
+501 MADKIREE

-522 GPIVKFIIS
+522 GPFVKLIG